1 MIWKSASRL
10 AHGILRCSWL
20 RIDPAATLRGK
31 RIQTANQSAVYHGE
45 QGISRALSQRE
56 DHRHDH
62 AGVSQPH
69 ARLFFPHSLTRTRL
83 PPLCGSIRERFENAL
98 RVDESLSPFLA
109 IVRALSL
116 FWRDLARL
124 RQPPALARWR
134 LTARERQTAC
144 LLSFRSISDASWI
157 AVSQRIRSG
166 EPCNDRW
173 NERQRC
179 LCKVGIMEKV

>member
-1 MIWKSASRL
+1 MIPLQLCEANASKRQIRARFIMASRGFPARFLSGRITAMTMPGSRSPML
-10 AHGILRCSWL
+10 ASFS
-20 RIDPAATLRGK
+20 RIARPAPGCR
-31 RIQTANQSAVYHGE
+31 
-45 QGISRALSQRE
+45 LSV
-56 DHRHDH
+56 
-62 AGVSQPH
+62 G
-69 ARLFFPHSLTRTRL
+69 
-83 PPLCGSIRERFENAL
+83 CIRERFENAL

-124 RQPPALARWR
+124 RLPPALARWR
-134 LTARERQTAC
+134 PTVRERQTAC

-157 AVSQRIRSG
+157 AASQRFRSG

-179 LCKVGIMEKV
+179 LCKAGIMEKV